1 MDDNKRRRSM
11 LLYVLIAI
19 VLYLVVSGMLY
30 PSLLN
35 SQTTKV
41 SYSEFKTMV
50 ADDEVTNVSL
60 NTSDSSISFTTGSGD
75 SAKYY
80 TTTLFPDDT
89 TLTTLL
95 DDHNVTYG
103 ATVPDNSSNIW
114 LYLLISYGLP
124 LVLILWFGW
133 WLNRQMK
140 KQMGDDGPSM
150 NFGSGGFGG
159 MGGGGLG
166 KSNAKEVKG
175 EETGVTFKDVAG
187 QDEAKESLEEIVS
200 FLKHPDK
207 YTAIGARCPR
217 GALLVGPPGTGKT
230 LLAKAVA
237 GEAGVTFFQI
247 SGSEFVEMFV
257 GRGAA
262 KVRDLF
268 KEANKKAPCIVFID
282 EIDAVGK
289 KRDSSIN
296 SNDERE
302 QTLNQ
307 LLSEMDGFDNHK
319 GIVVLAATNRPETLD
334 QALLRPGRFDRRI
347 PVELPD
353 LAGREA
359 ILKIHA
365 DDVKMEPDNDLTVIA
380 RSTPGASGADL
391 ANIINEA
398 ALRAVRFGRSRVNQ
412 EDLVESVDV
421 VIAGEK
427 KKSTVLSEH
436 EKDVVS
442 YHETG
447 HAIVA
452 AAQKGSAPVSKIT
465 IVPRTSGALGFTMQ
479 VEEDEHFLTT
489 RQEAKNKIAVLCGGR
504 AAEEL
509 IFGEMTT
516 GAANDIEKATGIAR
530 AMITQYGM
538 SDKFGMVAL
547 GQQRNRYLGGGT
559 ELTCSEGTAE
569 EIDAEV
575 QRLVEEGH
583 QTALKTLQYNRFKL
597 HEIAH
602 YLQKKET
609 ITGEEFMR
617 ILTRDD
623 GFAPKLPTTG
633 E

>member
-1 MDDNKRRRSM
+1 MDNKKKRQSM
-11 LLYVLIAI
+11 ILYVIIAI
-19 VLYLVVSGMLY
+19 AAIVALNSVVY
-30 PSLLN
+30 PSIERA
-35 SQTTKV
+35 TVKDV
-41 SYSEFKTMV
+41 SYSEFIDMV
-50 ADDEVTNVSL
+50 DDDKVSEVSL
-60 NTSDSSISFTTGSGD
+60 DTGSGKITFTSKDD
-75 SAKYY
+75 SS
-80 TTTLFPDDT
+80 
-89 TLTTLL
+89 
-95 DDHNVTYG
+95 VTYRTNEWPSDDSLSERLNKHG
-103 ATVPDNSSNIW
+103 VTYSAQIADQSSGLWTYMLLVYGVPI
-114 LYLLISYGLP
+114 LLAVAGGI
-124 LVLILWFGW
+124 
-133 WLNRQMK
+133 WLNRRMK
-140 KQMGDDGPSM
+140 KAMGGDGPSM
-150 NFGSGGFGG
+150 NFGGGGFG
-159 MGGGGLG
+159 MGGGLG
-166 KSNAKEVKG
+166 KSHAKEVKG
-175 EETGVTFKDVAG
+175 EETGVRFADVAG
-187 QDEAKESLEEIVS
+187 QDEAKESLQEIVG
-200 FLKHPDK
+200 FLKNPEK
-207 YTAIGARCPR
+207 YNEIGARCPR

-237 GEAGVTFFQI
+237 GEAGVPFFQI
-247 SGSEFVEMFV
+247 AGSEFVEMFV

-268 KEANKKAPCIVFID
+268 KQAKEKAPCIIFID

-289 KRDSSIN
+289 KRDGSLN

-307 LLSEMDGFDNHK
+307 LLSEMDGFDNQK
-319 GIVVLAATNRPETLD
+319 GIVVLAATNRPESLD

-365 DDVKMEPDNDLTVIA
+365 NDVKMEPGNDLGVIA

-391 ANIINEA
+391 ANIINES
-398 ALRAVRFGRSRVNQ
+398 ALRAVRFGRKRVSQ

-436 EKDVVS
+436 EKEVVS

-516 GAANDIEKATGIAR
+516 GASNDIEKATSIAR
-530 AMITQYGM
+530 AMVTQYGM

-547 GQQRNRYLGGGT
+547 GQQRNRYLGGGA
-559 ELTCSEGTAE
+559 ELTCSEGTAQQ
-569 EIDAEV
+569 IDAEV

-583 QTALKTLQYNRFKL
+583 QQAVDTLKAHRFKL

-609 ITGEEFMR
+609 ITGDEFMNM
-617 ILTRDD
+617 LTRDD
-623 GFAPKLPTTG
+623 GFAPTLPKTQ
-633 E
+633 

>member
-1 MDDNKRRRSM
+1 MDNKKKRQSM
-11 LLYVLIAI
+11 ILYVIIAI
-19 VLYLVVSGMLY
+19 AAIVALNSVVY
-30 PSLLN
+30 PSIERA
-35 SQTTKV
+35 TVKDV
-41 SYSEFKTMV
+41 SYSEFIDMV
-50 ADDEVTNVSL
+50 DDDKVGEVSL
-60 NTSDSSISFTTGSGD
+60 DTGSGKITFTSKDD
-75 SAKYY
+75 SS
-80 TTTLFPDDT
+80 
-89 TLTTLL
+89 
-95 DDHNVTYG
+95 VTYRTNEWPSDDSLSERLNKHG
-103 ATVPDNSSNIW
+103 VTYSTQIADQSSGLWTYMLLVYGVPI
-114 LYLLISYGLP
+114 LLAVAGGI
-124 LVLILWFGW
+124 
-133 WLNRQMK
+133 WLNRRMK
-140 KQMGDDGPSM
+140 KAMGGDGPSM
-150 NFGSGGFGG
+150 NFGGGGFG
-159 MGGGGLG
+159 MGGGLG
-166 KSNAKEVKG
+166 KSHAKEVKG
-175 EETGVTFKDVAG
+175 EETGVRFADVAG
-187 QDEAKESLEEIVS
+187 QDEAKESLQEIVG
-200 FLKHPDK
+200 FLKNPEK
-207 YTAIGARCPR
+207 YNEIGARCPR

-237 GEAGVTFFQI
+237 GEAGVPFFQI
-247 SGSEFVEMFV
+247 AGSEFVEMFV

-268 KEANKKAPCIVFID
+268 KQAKEKAPCIIFID

-289 KRDSSIN
+289 KRDGSLN

-307 LLSEMDGFDNHK
+307 LLSEMDGFDNQK
-319 GIVVLAATNRPETLD
+319 GIVLLAATNRPESRD

-365 DDVKMEPDNDLTVIA
+365 NDVKMEPGNDLGVIA

-391 ANIINEA
+391 ANIINES
-398 ALRAVRFGRSRVNQ
+398 ALRAVRFGRKRVSQ

-436 EKDVVS
+436 EKEVVA

-516 GAANDIEKATGIAR
+516 GASNDIEKATSIAR
-530 AMITQYGM
+530 AMVTQYGM

-547 GQQRNRYLGGGT
+547 GQQRNRYLGGGA
-559 ELTCSEGTAE
+559 ELTCSEGTAQQ
-569 EIDAEV
+569 IDAEV

-583 QTALKTLQYNRFKL
+583 QQAVDTLKAHRFKL

-609 ITGEEFMR
+609 ITGDEFMNM
-617 ILTRDD
+617 LTRDD
-623 GFAPKLPTTG
+623 GFAPTLPKTQ
-633 E
+633 

>member
-1 MDDNKRRRSM
+1 MDNKKKRQSM
-11 LLYVLIAI
+11 ITYVILVIAAIVSLSSMVYPSIEHATINDVPYSSFLTMVDDDEVKEVKLNAESGQILFTKNDETDNSMYRTNQFPNDNTLVSRLTSHNVAFNAELANRGSGIWLTFLIMYGIPILIAI
-19 VLYLVVSGMLY
+19 FG
-30 PSLLN
+30 
-35 SQTTKV
+35 
-41 SYSEFKTMV
+41 
-50 ADDEVTNVSL
+50 
-60 NTSDSSISFTTGSGD
+60 
-75 SAKYY
+75 
-80 TTTLFPDDT
+80 
-89 TLTTLL
+89 
-95 DDHNVTYG
+95 
-103 ATVPDNSSNIW
+103 
-114 LYLLISYGLP
+114 GL
-124 LVLILWFGW
+124 
-133 WLNRQMK
+133 WLNRRMK
-140 KQMGDDGPSM
+140 KMIGEDGPSM
-150 NFGSGGFGG
+150 NFGSGFG
-159 MGGGGLG
+159 MGNGIG
-166 KSNAKEVKG
+166 KSSAKEVKG

-200 FLKHPDK
+200 FLMKPEK
-207 YTAIGARCPR
+207 YTEIGARCPR

-237 GEAGVTFFQI
+237 GEAGVPFFQI

-268 KEANKKAPCIVFID
+268 KQANEKAPCIVFID

-289 KRDSSIN
+289 RRDMSMN

-334 QALLRPGRFDRRI
+334 HALLRPGRFDRRI

-365 DDVKMEPDNDLTVIA
+365 NDVKMEPSIDLVVIA

-391 ANIINEA
+391 ANIINES
-398 ALRAVRFGRSRVNQ
+398 ALRAVRNGRKRVTQ
-412 EDLVESVDV
+412 DDLVESVDV

-427 KKSTVLSEH
+427 KKSAVLSEH
-436 EKDVVS
+436 EKEVVS

-452 AAQKGSAPVSKIT
+452 ATQHGGAPVTKIT

-479 VEEDEHFLTT
+479 VEDNEHFLTT
-489 RQEAKNKIAVLCGGR
+489 REEAKQKIAVLCGGR

-516 GAANDIEKATGIAR
+516 GASNDIEKATQLAR
-530 AMITQYGM
+530 AMVTQYGM
-538 SDKFGMVAL
+538 SDKFGMMAL
-547 GQQRNRYLGGGT
+547 GQQRSQYLGGGA
-559 ELTCSEGTAE
+559 ELTCSEGTAQ

-575 QRLVEEGH
+575 QQLIEEGH
-583 QTALKTLQYNRFKL
+583 TDALNTLKAHRFKL

-609 ITGEEFMR
+609 ITGEEFMKMF
-617 ILTRDD
+617 TRDD
-623 GFAPKLPTTG
+623 GFAPTLPQA
-633 E
+633 EA

>member
-1 MDDNKRRRSM
+1 MNDKKKRQSM
-11 LLYVLIAI
+11 ILYAIIAI
-19 VLYLVVSGMLY
+19 AAIVALQSVVY
-30 PSLLN
+30 PSLERA
-35 SQTTKV
+35 QVREV
-41 SYSEFKTMV
+41 SYSEFIDMV
-50 ADDEVTNVSL
+50 DDNKVDEVSL
-60 NTSDSSISFTTGSGD
+60 DTGSGKITFTSKGED
-75 SAKYY
+75 NVTYRA
-80 TTTLFPDDT
+80 TMWPNDDT
-89 TLTTLL
+89 LSERLNK
-95 DDHNVTYG
+95 HNVTYS
-103 ATVPDNSSNIW
+103 AQIADQNSGLW
-114 LYLLISYGLP
+114 MYMLLVYGLP
-124 LVLILWFGW
+124 VLLAIVGGI
-133 WLNRQMK
+133 WLNRRMK
-140 KQMGDDGPSM
+140 KMMGDDGPSM
-150 NFGSGGFGG
+150 NFGGGGFG
-159 MGGGGLG
+159 MGGGLG
-166 KSNAKEVKG
+166 KSHAKEVKG
-175 EETGVTFKDVAG
+175 TETGVKFADVAG
-187 QDEAKESLEEIVS
+187 QDEAKESLQEIVS
-200 FLKHPDK
+200 FLKNPGK
-207 YTAIGARCPR
+207 YTEIGARCPR

-237 GEAGVTFFQI
+237 GEAGVPFFQI
-247 SGSEFVEMFV
+247 AGSEFVEMFV

-268 KEANKKAPCIVFID
+268 KQAKEKAPCIIFID

-289 KRDSSIN
+289 KRDGSLN

-307 LLSEMDGFDNHK
+307 LLSEMDGFDNQK
-319 GIVVLAATNRPETLD
+319 GIVVLAATNRPESLD

-359 ILKIHA
+359 ILRIHA
-365 DDVKMEPDNDLTVIA
+365 NDVKMEKGIDLGVIA

-391 ANIINEA
+391 ANIINES
-398 ALRAVRFGRSRVNQ
+398 ALRAVRFGRKRVTQ

-436 EKDVVS
+436 EKEVVA

-504 AAEEL
+504 AAEEI
-509 IFGEMTT
+509 IFGEMTS
-516 GAANDIEKATGIAR
+516 GASNDIEKATSIAR
-530 AMITQYGM
+530 AMVTQLGM

-547 GQQRNRYLGGGT
+547 GQQRNRYLGGGA
-559 ELTCSEGTAE
+559 ELTCSEGTAQQ
-569 EIDAEV
+569 IDAEV

-583 QTALKTLQYNRFKL
+583 QTALNTLKAHRFKL

-609 ITGEEFMR
+609 ITGEEFMN
-617 ILTRDD
+617 IFTRDD
-623 GFAPKLPTTG
+623 GFAPTLPKTQ

>member
-1 MDDNKRRRSM
+1 M
-11 LLYVLIAI
+11 LIYVIIAI
-19 VLYLVVSGMLY
+19 VIYLAVSQTLY
-30 PSLLN
+30 PNLVST
-35 SQTTKV
+35 QVTEV
-41 SYSEFKTMV
+41 SYSQFL
-50 ADDEVTNVSL
+50 DDVEAEKV
-60 NTSDSSISFTTGSGD
+60 NTATIDTSTDTIQFTEGEGTD
-75 SAKYY
+75 AKIYEC
-80 TTTLFPDDT
+80 TAWPDDT
-89 TLTTLL
+89 NLVATLRKYDVEMTASIPDTSGTLW
-95 DDHNVTYG
+95 VYM
-103 ATVPDNSSNIW
+103 
-114 LYLLISYGLP
+114 LLSYIIPFVILF
-124 LVLILWFGW
+124 LIGW
-133 WLNRQMK
+133 WANRQMK

-150 NFGSGGFGG
+150 NFGGSGFGG
-159 MGGGGLG
+159 LGGGGLG
-166 KSNAKEVKG
+166 KANAKEVKG
-175 EETGVTFKDVAG
+175 EDTGVTFKNVAG
-187 QDEAKESLEEIVS
+187 QDEAKESLQEIVS

-207 YTAIGARCPR
+207 YTEIGARCPR

-237 GEAGVTFFQI
+237 GEAGVPFFQI

-268 KEANKKAPCIVFID
+268 KQANEKAPCIVFID

-289 KRDSSIN
+289 KRDMSIN

-307 LLSEMDGFDNHK
+307 LLAEMDGFDNHK

-334 QALLRPGRFDRRI
+334 PALLRPGRFDRRI

-365 DDVKMEPDNDLTVIA
+365 DDVKMEPGIDLGVIA

-398 ALRAVRFGRSRVNQ
+398 ALRAVRNGRKRVSQ

-436 EKDVVS
+436 EKEVVA

-452 AAQKGSAPVSKIT
+452 ATQKGSAPVSKIT

-509 IFGEMTT
+509 IFGEMTS
-516 GAANDIEKATGIAR
+516 GAANDIEKATQIAR
-530 AMITQYGM
+530 AMVTQLGM

-547 GQQRNRYLGGGT
+547 GQQRSRYLGGGE
-559 ELTCSEGTAE
+559 ELTCSEGTARE
-569 EIDAEV
+569 VDEEV
-575 QRLVEEGH
+575 QKLVEEGH
-583 QTALKTLQYNRFKL
+583 QTALNTLKANRFKL

-609 ITGEEFMR
+609 ITGEEFMNM
-617 ILTRDD
+617 LNRDD
-623 GFAPKLPTTG
+623 GFAPTYPQASAQ
-633 E
+633 

>member
-1 MDDNKRRRSM
+1 
-11 LLYVLIAI
+11 
-19 VLYLVVSGMLY
+19 
-30 PSLLN
+30 
-35 SQTTKV
+35 
-41 SYSEFKTMV
+41 
-50 ADDEVTNVSL
+50 
-60 NTSDSSISFTTGSGD
+60 
-75 SAKYY
+75 
-80 TTTLFPDDT
+80 
-89 TLTTLL
+89 
-95 DDHNVTYG
+95 
-103 ATVPDNSSNIW
+103 
-114 LYLLISYGLP
+114 
-124 LVLILWFGW
+124 
-133 WLNRQMK
+133 
-140 KQMGDDGPSM
+140 
-150 NFGSGGFGG
+150 
-159 MGGGGLG
+159 
-166 KSNAKEVKG
+166 
-175 EETGVTFKDVAG
+175 
-187 QDEAKESLEEIVS
+187 
-200 FLKHPDK
+200 
-207 YTAIGARCPR
+207 
-217 GALLVGPPGTGKT
+217 
-230 LLAKAVA
+230 
-237 GEAGVTFFQI
+237 
-247 SGSEFVEMFV
+247 
-257 GRGAA
+257 
-262 KVRDLF
+262 
-268 KEANKKAPCIVFID
+268 
-282 EIDAVGK
+282 
-289 KRDSSIN
+289 
-296 SNDERE
+296 
-302 QTLNQ
+302 
-307 LLSEMDGFDNHK
+307 
-319 GIVVLAATNRPETLD
+319 
-334 QALLRPGRFDRRI
+334 
-347 PVELPD
+347 
-353 LAGREA
+353 
-359 ILKIHA
+359 
-365 DDVKMEPDNDLTVIA
+365 
-380 RSTPGASGADL
+380 
-391 ANIINEA
+391 
-398 ALRAVRFGRSRVNQ
+398 VNQ

-583 QTALKTLQYNRFKL
+583 QTALKTLQDNRFKL

>member
-1 MDDNKRRRSM
+1 MNMDENKRRRSM
-11 LLYVLIAI
+11 LLYILIAI
-19 VLYLVVSGMLY
+19 VVYLAVSQTMY
-30 PSLLN
+30 PALSN
-35 SQTTKV
+35 SQTKEV
-41 SYSEFKTMV
+41 SYSDFLTMV
-50 ADDEVTNVSL
+50 DKKEVTQVQKTQGDATL
-60 NTSDSSISFTTGSGD
+60 YFTTGEGD
-75 SAKYY
+75 SQQKYS
-80 TTTLFPDDT
+80 TVIFGSGEGLTEKLENSGAQMVGKIADT
-89 TLTTLL
+89 
-95 DDHNVTYG
+95 
-103 ATVPDNSSNIW
+103 SNDMW
-114 LYLLISYGLP
+114 LYLLLSYGLP
-124 LVLILWFGW
+124 IIIFFALGW
-133 WLNRQMK
+133 YLNRRMK
-140 KQMGDDGPSM
+140 KAMGDEGPSM
-150 NFGSGGFGG
+150 NFGGGFG
-159 MGGGGLG
+159 MGGGLG
-166 KSNAKEVKG
+166 KSNVKEVKG

-200 FLKHPDK
+200 FLKKPEK
-207 YTAIGARCPR
+207 YNEIGARCPR

-237 GEAGVTFFQI
+237 GEAGVPFFQI
-247 SGSEFVEMFV
+247 AGSEFVEMFV

-268 KEANKKAPCIVFID
+268 KQAKEKAPCIIFID

-289 KRDSSIN
+289 KRDGSIN

-307 LLSEMDGFDNHK
+307 LLSEMDGFDNQK
-319 GIVVLAATNRPETLD
+319 GIVVLAATNRPESLD

-365 DDVKMEPDNDLTVIA
+365 NDVKMEPGNDLGVIA

-391 ANIINEA
+391 ANIINES
-398 ALRAVRFGRSRVNQ
+398 ALRAVRFGRKRVSQ

-436 EKDVVS
+436 EKEVVS

-516 GAANDIEKATGIAR
+516 GASNDIEKATSIAR
-530 AMITQYGM
+530 AMVTQYGM

-547 GQQRNRYLGGGT
+547 GQQRNRYLGGGA
-559 ELTCSEGTAE
+559 ELTCSEGTAQQ
-569 EIDAEV
+569 IDAEV

-583 QTALKTLQYNRFKL
+583 QQAVDTLKAHRFKL

-609 ITGEEFMR
+609 ITGDEFMNM
-617 ILTRDD
+617 LTRDD
-623 GFAPKLPTTG
+623 GFAPTLPKTQ
-633 E
+633 

>member
-398 ALRAVRFGRSRVNQ
+398 ALRAVRFGRNRVNQ

-583 QTALKTLQYNRFKL
+583 QTALKTLQDNRFKL

-623 GFAPKLPTTG
+623 GFAPKLPTTA